1 MILNQESKRYFFII
15 LGAFIFALGVNLFV
29 VPVQLYNS
37 GVLGIAQIIRT
48 LLEQISNGM
57 FPSSIDISGIINF
70 AINIPLFMLAYRTIS
85 KRFFVRTLLSV
96 ISQTI
101 FLTFIMIP
109 TTPLVDDIL
118 TNCIIGGIVTGF
130 GIGLTL
136 RCSGSGGGLDILGVY
151 FTKKLPHFSV
161 GKLSLFINLSIYVV
175 CAFLFHIEIAIYSAI
190 YTTCFTLVL
199 DKTHYQNINV
209 TCVIFTKQLEIQNKV
224 LSEMGRGMT
233 FWQGKG
239 AYTKENT
246 YVMVTVISKYEVNQL
261 KHIIKGLDPQAFT
274 LFFEGMSVDGHFE
287 KRL

>member
-1 MILNQESKRYFFII
+1 MKQEIKRYFFIVV
-15 LGAFIFALGVNLFV
+15 GSFIFALGINLFV
-29 VPVQLYNS
+29 VPMQLYSS

-48 LLEQISNGM
+48 LVESVIGKTTL
-57 FPSSIDISGIINF
+57 DISGIINF
-70 AINIPLFMLAYRTIS
+70 LMNIPLFMLAYRTIS

-96 ISQTI
+96 ISQTV

-151 FTKKLPHFSV
+151 FTKKLSHFSV
-161 GKLSLFINLSIYVV
+161 GKLSLGINLVIYMI

-209 TCVIFTKQLEIQNKV
+209 TCVIFTKHLEIQDKV
-224 LSEMGRGMT
+224 LLEMGRGMT

-239 AYTKENT
+239 AYTKDDT
-246 YVMVTVISKYEVNQL
+246 YVMVTVISKYEVNHL
-261 KHIIKGLDPQAFT
+261 KHILKEIDPQAFT

>member
-1 MILNQESKRYFFII
+1 MKQEIKRYFFIVV
-15 LGAFIFALGVNLFV
+15 GSFIFALGINLFV
-29 VPVQLYNS
+29 VPMQLYSS

-48 LLEQISNGM
+48 IIEQVIGKST
-57 FPSSIDISGIINF
+57 IDISGIINF
-70 AINIPLFMLAYRTIS
+70 LINIPLFMLAYRTIS

-96 ISQTI
+96 ISQTV

-161 GKLSLFINLSIYVV
+161 GKLSLAINLVIYMI

-209 TCVIFTKQLEIQNKV
+209 TCVIFTKHLEIQDKV
-224 LSEMGRGMT
+224 LLEMGRGMT

-239 AYTKENT
+239 AYTKDDT
-246 YVMVTVISKYEVNQL
+246 YVMVTVISKYEVNHL
-261 KHIIKGLDPQAFT
+261 KHTLKEIDSQAFT

>member
-29 VPVQLYNS
+29 VPVQLYSS

-161 GKLSLFINLSIYVV
+161 GK
-175 CAFLFHIEIAIYSAI
+175 
-190 YTTCFTLVL
+190 
-199 DKTHYQNINV
+199 
-209 TCVIFTKQLEIQNKV
+209 
-224 LSEMGRGMT
+224 
-233 FWQGKG
+233 
-239 AYTKENT
+239 
-246 YVMVTVISKYEVNQL
+246 
-261 KHIIKGLDPQAFT
+261 
-274 LFFEGMSVDGHFE
+274 
-287 KRL
+287 

>member
-1 MILNQESKRYFFII
+1 MKQEIKRYFFIVV
-15 LGAFIFALGVNLFV
+15 GSFIFALGINLFV
-29 VPVQLYNS
+29 VPMQLYSS

-48 LLEQISNGM
+48 LVESVIGKTTL
-57 FPSSIDISGIINF
+57 DISGIINF
-70 AINIPLFMLAYRTIS
+70 LMNIPLFMLAYRTIS

-96 ISQTI
+96 ISQTV

-151 FTKKLPHFSV
+151 FTKKLSHFSV
-161 GKLSLFINLSIYVV
+161 GKLSLGINLVIYMI

-209 TCVIFTKQLEIQNKV
+209 TCVIFTKHLEIQDKV
-224 LSEMGRGMT
+224 LLEMGRGMT

-239 AYTKENT
+239 AYTKDDT
-246 YVMVTVISKYEVNQL
+246 YVMVTVISKYEVNHL
-261 KHIIKGLDPQAFT
+261 KHILKEIDSQAFT

>member
-1 MILNQESKRYFFII
+1 MKQEIKRYFFIVV
-15 LGAFIFALGVNLFV
+15 GSFIFALGINLFV
-29 VPVQLYNS
+29 VPVQLYSS

-48 LLEQISNGM
+48 IIEQVIGKST
-57 FPSSIDISGIINF
+57 IDISGIINF
-70 AINIPLFMLAYRTIS
+70 LINIPLFMLAYRTIS

-96 ISQTI
+96 ISQTV

-161 GKLSLFINLSIYVV
+161 GKLSLGINLVIYMI

-209 TCVIFTKQLEIQNKV
+209 TCVIFTKHLEIQDKV
-224 LSEMGRGMT
+224 LLEMGRGMT

-239 AYTKENT
+239 AYTKDDT
-246 YVMVTVISKYEVNQL
+246 YVMVTVISKYEVNHL
-261 KHIIKGLDPQAFT
+261 KHILKEIDPQAFT

>member
-1 MILNQESKRYFFII
+1 MKQEIKRYFFIVV
-15 LGAFIFALGVNLFV
+15 GSFIFALGINLFV
-29 VPVQLYNS
+29 VPMQLYSS

-48 LLEQISNGM
+48 LVESVIGKTTL
-57 FPSSIDISGIINF
+57 DISGIINF
-70 AINIPLFMLAYRTIS
+70 LMNIPLFMLAYRTIS

-96 ISQTI
+96 ISQTV
-101 FLTFIMIP
+101 FLTFIMNP

-151 FTKKLPHFSV
+151 FTKKLSHFSV
-161 GKLSLFINLSIYVV
+161 GKLSLGINLVIYMI

-209 TCVIFTKQLEIQNKV
+209 TCVIFTKHLEIQDKV
-224 LSEMGRGMT
+224 LLEMGRGMT

-239 AYTKENT
+239 AYTKDDT
-246 YVMVTVISKYEVNQL
+246 YVMVTVISKYEVNHL
-261 KHIIKGLDPQAFT
+261 KHILKEIDPQAFT